1 MSSTREHEAH
11 NQLFPLQ
18 NATGMKSQANLLVG
32 ATGIVQN
39 LASLFGGLMDGHYL
53 TAQADGGKVYTTW
66 SSNDLGATLLVNL
79 TGYAIDPA
87 ATGSGRQVCWPI
99 PDGVMLPGVPYGG
112 LEKGTT
118 SGFGPAATG
127 IGMTLVRGYQFL
139 HARMASGGVATGYL
153 RLYRSSLAPT
163 QDVREFKIP

>member
-1 MSSTREHEAH
+1 MSIREFEAH

-18 NATGMKSQANLLVG
+18 NATGMKSQANILVG
-32 ATGIVQN
+32 AGGTVQN

-66 SSNDLGATLLVNL
+66 AAHDVGATLMLGL
-79 TGYAIDPA
+79 TGHAIDPGA
-87 ATGSGRQVCWPI
+87 VGAGRQVCWPI
-99 PDGVMLPGVPYGG
+99 PDGVTLPGVPIGG
-112 LEKGTT
+112 LEKGTV

-127 IGMTLVRGYQFL
+127 IGMTLVRGYNFV
-139 HARMASGGVATGYL
+139 HARMASGGVSTGYL
-153 RLYRSSLAPT
+153 RLYRSSLGPT